1 MSKAYDGSLPY
12 PCKFRLSITLYRK
25 KINSIYEFK
34 TILLTLLYFTME
46 EDKDNDNNK
55 ISIDQYGRKTWNVDA
70 YAKEAKSKSSK
81 KAISSTPNLSNST
94 INTDKPLSY
103 LTHRDKL
110 LNELLTA
117 VNQHTIINP
126 LNTASY
132 GKNKKFGFFC
142 LVCDLSFRDNL
153 ALIDHINS
161 PLHVQ
166 RSQSLVTK
174 HDGEDTEILDGNV
187 RRATVDEVRLT
198 LESLIAKLTQ
208 DKNSGNNKT
217 NIKERIARR
226 QEFEKNQQ
234 AKRKEKRLKSKQ
246 NKIAQKNKTD
256 EGNNDISSMM
266 GFGDFGSTKK

>member
-1 MSKAYDGSLPY
+1 M
-12 PCKFRLSITLYRK
+12 F
-25 KINSIYEFK
+25 
-34 TILLTLLYFTME
+34 
-46 EDKDNDNNK
+46 
-55 ISIDQYGRKTWNVDA
+55 
-70 YAKEAKSKSSK
+70 
-81 KAISSTPNLSNST
+81 
-94 INTDKPLSY
+94 
-103 LTHRDKL
+103 
-110 LNELLTA
+110 
-117 VNQHTIINP
+117 
-126 LNTASY
+126 
-132 GKNKKFGFFC
+132 
-142 LVCDLSFRDNL
+142 FRDNL
-153 ALIDHINS
+153 ALIDHTNS

-198 LESLIAKLTQ
+198 LESLITKLTQ

-256 EGNNDISSMM
+256 EGNNDIGIHDGLWRFCYCSEEITDKSVI
-266 GFGDFGSTKK
+266 

>member
-1 MSKAYDGSLPY
+1 
-12 PCKFRLSITLYRK
+12 
-25 KINSIYEFK
+25 
-34 TILLTLLYFTME
+34 ME
-46 EDKDNDNNK
+46 QDKDKDSNK

-70 YAKEAKSKSSK
+70 YVEEAKNKRSK
-81 KAISSTPNLSNST
+81 KAISSTPNPSNSN

-110 LNELLTA
+110 LKELLSA

-126 LNTASY
+126 LNTSSY

-187 RRATVDEVRLT
+187 RRATTDEVRLT

-208 DKNSGNNKT
+208 EKNSGNDKN

-226 QEFEKNQQ
+226 QEFEKNQK
-234 AKRKEKRLKSKQ
+234 AKRRERRLKIKQ
-246 NKIAQKNKTD
+246 NKTARNDKTD
-256 EGNNDISSMM
+256 EGNNDIASMM